1 MKSPLASTLLT
12 LTLSALLAVA
22 GGAALAKEPAPAFKP
37 DPAKGQQ
44 LATACAACHM
54 QDGTRGLVA
63 NPILQAQHPEYMVR
77 QLVDFKSGKRKNAI
91 MTGMAAAVA
100 TEEDMKHIAAFYASK
115 KALPG
120 FARAKE
126 SLALGEQIYR
136 GGIAARQV
144 PACAGC
150 HSPNGAGMPSQY
162 PRIGGQHAEYAEAQ
176 LIAFRAGERTNS
188 AQMTAIAAK
197 LNDREI
203 KALADYV
210 AGLH

>member
-1 MKSPLASTLLT
+1 MKSSVA
-12 LTLSALLAVA
+12 LTLSALFALLA
-22 GGAALAKEPAPAFKP
+22 GAALASAPAPAFKP

-44 LATACAACHM
+44 LAAACGACHV
-54 QDGTRGLVA
+54 QDGSRGVSA
-63 NPILQAQHPEYMVR
+63 NPILQAQHPEYIVR
-77 QLVDFKSGKRKNAI
+77 QLADFKSGKRKNAV
-91 MTGMAAAVA
+91 MTGIAATVA
-100 TEEDMKHIAAFYASK
+100 TVDDMQHIAAFYASRK
-115 KALPG
+115 PVPG
-120 FARAKE
+120 FARNKE
-126 SLALGEQIYR
+126 TLALGEQIYR
-136 GGIAARQV
+136 GGILARQV

-176 LIAFRAGERTNS
+176 LVAFRAGTRANS

-197 LNDREI
+197 LSDREI